1 MISQIAIAR
10 LQMSEGYE
18 SGICDSNLASGARK
32 VSGVRQSRPRRV
44 SVVGENASPK
54 SLKRT
59 CASDNEK
66 FSAHLPRDSG
76 QNALVETLG
85 GSGPPSH
92 RVTGTASGSP

>member
-1 MISQIAIAR
+1 
-10 LQMSEGYE
+10 
-18 SGICDSNLASGARK
+18 